1 MNIDHL
7 LNIPCTITH
16 VSQTGTADVYGNPT
30 ETTTTTE
37 TCCWLSR
44 GTHKADERTGEA
56 RWQFDTLDLFL
67 PADTTI
73 NGNDKV
79 TARGT
84 TYEVVGPAWDH
95 PHPDTG
101 DAAFVQA
108 VVKVAT

>member
-30 ETTTTTE
+30 ETTTTTD

-73 NGNDKV
+73 NGNDKI

-84 TYEVVGPAWDH
+84 TYEVVGPPWDH

-101 DAAFVQA
+101 DAAYVQA
-108 VVKVAT
+108 VVKVAV